1 VWLRPFASFSS
12 SACPNTLWTSQIL
25 RETLVNRKIIYL
37 LCQILNELVAALLLA
52 YIKGKANLCRT
63 LVKSACCV
71 GTMNKEG
78 ITIFNYQ
85 TPTKQLLSK

>member
-1 VWLRPFASFSS
+1 M
-12 SACPNTLWTSQIL
+12 N
-25 RETLVNRKIIYL
+25 
-37 LCQILNELVAALLLA
+37 LVAALLLA
-52 YIKGKANLCRT
+52 YTKGKANLCRT